1 MTDDGAEDVPLRDVL
16 ANRKVLER
24 KASFS
29 GGVWDVVT
37 DRVRL
42 DPSTEVTR
50 DVVAHPGAVAILAAR
65 EPGEVLLVR
74 QYRHP
79 VGREMWEPPAGLLDV
94 EGEDPLAAAKREL
107 REEGDVTAGEW
118 NVLQD
123 FFTSPGGSS
132 EAIRI
137 YLARDIEPV
146 PPDERHER
154 VDEERDML
162 QRWWPVDEVLAG
174 VAAGDLACPTLVVG
188 ALALDAARRADGAT
202 LRPADAP
209 WDRSGLAR
217 P

>member
-1 MTDDGAEDVPLRDVL
+1 MTGDDAGDVTLRDEV
-16 ANRKVLER
+16 AQRKVLER

-29 GGVWDVVT
+29 GEVWDVVT

-50 DVVAHPGAVAILAAR
+50 DVVAHPGAVAIIAVR

-79 VGREMWEPPAGLLDV
+79 VGRELWEPPAGLLDV
-94 EGEDPLAAAKREL
+94 DGEDPLEAAKREL

-118 NVLQD
+118 HVLQD

-137 YLARDIEPV
+137 YLARDIASV
-146 PPDERHER
+146 PSDERHER

-162 QRWWPVDEVLAG
+162 QRWWPVEDVLAG
-174 VAAGDLACPTLVVG
+174 IAAGDLGCPTLVVG
-188 ALALDAARRADGAT
+188 VLALDAARRADGET